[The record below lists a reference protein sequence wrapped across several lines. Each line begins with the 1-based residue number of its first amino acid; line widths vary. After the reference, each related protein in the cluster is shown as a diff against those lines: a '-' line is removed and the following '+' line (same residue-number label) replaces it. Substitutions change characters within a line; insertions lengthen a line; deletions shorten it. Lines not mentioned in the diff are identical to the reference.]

1 MSIDKKLNISDTHIL
16 DVCCRIE
23 EACEDIY
30 RNFSRLFADN
40 PKAHDLWVKTSI
52 EEGNHAEQFRLASR
66 LKGSGIRSL
75 KTGLYE
81 AQITLAK
88 INSINEG
95 ILKSP
100 PSLKEALRFAIK
112 LENSLASFH
121 MDTVAKFEDEDIARL
136 FSAMMNND
144 HDHILILEKA
154 FNELC

>member
-1 MSIDKKLNISDTHIL
+1 MSLDKKLNISDTHIL

-30 RNFSRLFADN
+30 RNFSRLFADD

-81 AQITLAK
+81 AQTTLAK
-88 INSINEG
+88 IISINES

-100 PSLKEALRFAIK
+100 PAHKEALRFAIK
-112 LENSLASFH
+112 LEKSLASFH

-136 FSAMMNND
+136 FSAMMKND
-144 HDHILILEKA
+144 HDHIMMLEKA
-154 FNELC
+154 YDELC